1 MIDTEKYEGHA
12 QGEWTIEMN
21 DTYDE
26 CAINAQ
32 DYGTI
37 AQVFY
42 RDHDKLF
49 MATSRLIADAPLILA
64 EYKRLRGLLDKIDDV
79 VYYKNEKEGQVLPV
93 EKPNLELLR
102 DIMMS
107 YVDEAYQ
114 IRGDE
119 GRWIE

>member
-1 MIDTEKYEGHA
+1 MSLENNMVVG
-12 QGEWTIEMN
+12 
-21 DTYDE
+21 
-26 CAINAQ
+26 
-32 DYGTI
+32 
-37 AQVFY
+37 
-42 RDHDKLF
+42 L
-49 MATSRLIADAPLILA
+49 LLA
-64 EYKRLRGLLDKIDDV
+64 EVKRLQGLLDKIDDV